1 MDFNVR
7 NFAVFDIGGFEVWLT
22 ETVVNTWII
31 MALLIVAAIIVRVRL
46 SGFGDVPKGLQNVVE
61 FMVETFS
68 GFVKNT
74 AGEKLQYLCGWFFS
88 AFAFIFIASISGVF
102 ALRPPTADWATT
114 FAFALATFIL
124 IQILGLRYQRLGYLK
139 GFLAPDFKL
148 NLPNVL
154 ASLLFTP
161 LNIIGELARPVSL
174 SFRLFGNILAGMI
187 LMNMLYA
194 LTPVYVQLFV
204 PVPLHAYFDIAMAFL
219 QTYIFIV
226 LSLSFVGT
234 ASEVSAE

>member
-1 MDFNVR
+1 LDFNVR

-74 AGEKLQYLCGWFFS
+74 AGEKLQYLGGWFFS
-88 AFAFIFIASISGVF
+88 AFVFIFIASISGVF

-124 IQILGLRYQRLGYLK
+124 IQIMGLRYQKLSYLK
-139 GFLAPDFKL
+139 GFFEPIPVFA
-148 NLPNVL
+148 
-154 ASLLFTP
+154 P

-187 LMNMLYA
+187 LMNILYA

-204 PVPLHAYFDIAMAFL
+204 PVPLHAYFDIAMSFL